1 MPGKIPSEFIQELL
15 ARVDI
20 VDVIN
25 SRVPLTKS
33 GREYKACCPFHNERT
48 PSFFVNPQKQFYH
61 CFGCGESGTAISFLI
76 KYGNLQFREAIEDL
90 ASAVGMEVPA
100 TQWGR
105 PVSGDFEKLLE
116 LMSNVQSAY
125 KTELHR
131 AENSV
136 PRDYLKGRG
145 ITRESSLKFGIGY
158 APDEWDFLLNKFGRN
173 DFERNLLDKAGL
185 ITKKDG
191 GGYYDRFRGR
201 IMFPIED
208 RRGRVIAFGGRVIGS
223 GEPKYLNSPETMLF
237 KKSNELFG
245 LSAALPAIRKAGKVL
260 IVEGYTDVVGL
271 AQGGVEYAVATLGTA
286 TTPYHGRELFR
297 TANELVFCF
306 DGDRAGR
313 KAAWRAMES
322 VLPMMYDGRLVSFVF
337 LPQGEDPDSMIRE
350 EGKDALEAR
359 ILSGKPIADFIFDV
373 LENRTDM
380 NRHDGK
386 AKLIEDFKSIF
397 VHMPDSSLRELMLS
411 DLREKTG
418 LSEHFISSRLS
429 QTSTHRGPQRS
440 VPKSTRTGPLDLA
453 SKALAVL
460 VQNPSFGWS
469 RTSLSE
475 LEVLKDS
482 NVRLLVEVIGL
493 LKEHPNI
500 TTAALIENF
509 RESEHFAILQKF
521 AKLEHNVAPGGLQGE
536 FEGMIEK
543 LYQRVADEG
552 RRSLTMKPELTAEEL
567 REIQDGLQSRHLSGS
582 RH

>member
-48 PSFFVNPQKQFYH
+48 PSFYVSPQKQFYH
-61 CFGCGESGTAISFLI
+61 CFGCGESGTAVSFLI

-90 ASAVGMEVPA
+90 ASAVGMEVPVS
-100 TQWGR
+100 QQGR
-105 PVSGDFEKLLE
+105 PVSGDFERLLE
-116 LMSNVQSAY
+116 LMSKVQAVY
-125 KTELHR
+125 KNELHR
-131 AENSV
+131 SENPV

-158 APDEWDFLLNKFGRN
+158 SPDEWDFLLNKFGKN
-173 DFERNLLDKAGL
+173 DFDRTLLDKAGL
-185 ITKKDG
+185 IVKNDK

-223 GEPKYLNSPETMLF
+223 GEPKYLNSPETTLF

-245 LSAALPAIRKAGKVL
+245 LSAALTPVRKAGKVL

-286 TTPYHGRELFR
+286 TTPYHARELFR
-297 TANELVFCF
+297 AAKELVFCF
-306 DGDRAGR
+306 DGDNAGR
-313 KAAWRAMES
+313 NAAWRAMES
-322 VLPMMYDGRLVSFVF
+322 VLPMMYDGKLVSFVF
-337 LPQGEDPDSMIRE
+337 LPQGQDPDSMIKE
-350 EGKDALEAR
+350 EGKDAFEDR
-359 ILSGKPIADFIFDV
+359 IQKGKPIADFIFAE
-373 LENRTDM
+373 LESRTDM
-380 NRHDGK
+380 NRHEGK
-386 AKLIEDFKSIF
+386 ANLIEDFKPIYSS
-397 VHMPDSSLRELMLS
+397 MPDSSIRELMVS
-411 DLREKTG
+411 DLIEKTG
-418 LSEHFISSRLS
+418 LSESFIHSRLS
-429 QTSTHRGPQRS
+429 HHSTHRGPQRS
-440 VPKSTRTGPLDLA
+440 VPKTTRTGSLDLA

-469 RTSLSE
+469 RTGLRE
-475 LEVLKDS
+475 LEILKDP
-482 NVRLLVEVIGL
+482 NVRLLVEVIGF

-500 TTAALIENF
+500 NTAALVENF
-509 RESEHFAILQKF
+509 RESEHFDTLQKF
-521 AKLEHNVAPGGLQGE
+521 AELEHNVALVSLEGE

-543 LYQRVADEG
+543 LYQRVADEK
-552 RRSLTMKPELTAEEL
+552 RRNLTQKSDMTPDDLKRLQESL
-567 REIQDGLQSRHLSGS
+567 EIRHLSGS
-582 RH
+582 KH